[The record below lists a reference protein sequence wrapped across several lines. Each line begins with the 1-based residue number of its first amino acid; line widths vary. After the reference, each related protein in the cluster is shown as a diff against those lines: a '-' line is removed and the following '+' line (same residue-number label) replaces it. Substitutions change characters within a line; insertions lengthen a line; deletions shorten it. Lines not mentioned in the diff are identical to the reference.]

1 MIDSKELFFNDQY
14 SKWAPV
20 VAAVPQGPILQ
31 SLLFLIYI
39 NDLPRNLE
47 SPAKLLADDTLLF
60 STVYDLSKFANLLN
74 NDLKKNQNGFSNGK
88 CYSNLTSPNKLKKSF
103 FSRKITESAHPIVFL
118 MKYLLLIPYVKSILE
133 YI

>member
-74 NDLKKNQNGFSNGK
+74 DDLKK
-88 CYSNLTSPNKLKKSF
+88 KSEWVFKWKMLFKPDFTKQAQEVIF
-103 FSRKITESAHPIVFL
+103 FS
-118 MKYLLLIPYVKSILE
+118 
-133 YI
+133 